1 MALFPKQGVWERDFA
16 ALNAKY
22 WRLARR
28 LSVIADSPDVDSM
41 AAWRCLGLDRVL
53 GTAVAAMPAKGI
65 SLLAAMPAIVFKP
78 RSLELALKLA
88 RCLADRSED
97 RPKRWLA
104 LAGEEKLPPGVA
116 ELAWDYWRTVRE
128 CVRNDR
134 VLGIALCQVPPALAD
149 VIVELDNAEIDMLA
163 ASAAAFFV
171 PRNATLAT
179 RMVSLVAANA
189 PSLAVARM
197 HVGMLCA
204 PSYLEEEAA

>member
-1 MALFPKQGVWERDFA
+1 MALFPKPGVWERDFA

-28 LSVIADSPDVDSM
+28 LSVIADSPKTDSM
-41 AAWRCLGLDRVL
+41 AAWRCLGLDRML

-65 SLLAAMPAIVFKP
+65 GLLAAMPSIVFRP

-88 RCLADRSED
+88 RCLEERTDD
-97 RPKRWLA
+97 RPQRWLA
-104 LAGEEKLPPGVA
+104 LAGEEELPAGVV

-128 CVRNDR
+128 CVRHDR
-134 VLGIALCQVPPALAD
+134 VLGITLCQVPPALAD
-149 VIVELDNAEIDMLA
+149 TIVELDNAEIDMLA
-163 ASAAAFFV
+163 ESAAAFFV

-189 PSLAVARM
+189 PAIAVARM

-204 PSYLEEEAA
+204 PSYLEEEPA